1 VLKVLGAIICGVFN
15 LAVWCADI
23 LIGGIGYAIGFTW
36 PEHATWLELKER
48 NDRDNSI

>member
-1 VLKVLGAIICGVFN
+1 MLNILVAIFKGIFYFG
-15 LAVWCADI
+15 VWCADI
-23 LIGGIGYAIGFTW
+23 VFGSVGYAIGFTW